1 MLTHEELYRSNP
13 DLSPEVMKKI
23 DEILDRYKHRPGA
36 LIPVLEDCQ
45 RVVGYL
51 PIELLEYIG
60 EYLNIPGS
68 TVFGVVTFYSFFTM
82 VPRGR
87 HQVKVCVGTACYV
100 KGAQAIL
107 DRICDHYKVSV
118 GGITEDKRFS
128 VDAVRCI
135 GACGLA
141 PAVVINENT
150 YGDLKP
156 DKIIQIMEENHP

>member
-1 MLTHEELYRSNP
+1 MLTHEEIYELNQ
-13 DLSPEVMKKI
+13 DLTPEVMKEI
-23 DEILDRYKHRPGA
+23 DVILEQNKSKPGS

-51 PIELLEYIG
+51 PMELLEYISD
-60 EYLNIPGS
+60 YLNIPGS

-87 HQVKVCVGTACYV
+87 HQVKVCIGTACYV

-107 DRICDHYKVSV
+107 DRICDHYKVRV

>member
-1 MLTHEELYRSNP
+1 MLTHEDLYRSNP